1 METQCAA
8 LIESPLG
15 LSEEKWFPKEKV
27 TSVFRKVGHGCW
39 MTNPS
44 LHKACF
50 KGFLVFCLSSNPF
63 VTLSLHL
70 LMDMREVSFNQIF
83 PQLDYELLEMKNV
96 FIQFVS
102 VNIHFVQRIL
112 LCIRDAKIKFGR

>member
-1 METQCAA
+1 
-8 LIESPLG
+8 
-15 LSEEKWFPKEKV
+15 
-27 TSVFRKVGHGCW
+27 
-39 MTNPS
+39 
-44 LHKACF
+44 
-50 KGFLVFCLSSNPF
+50 
-63 VTLSLHL
+63 
-70 LMDMREVSFNQIF
+70 MDMREVSFNQIF